1 MSSNPKL
8 TKARLSNLAKLDA
21 YEPTDST
28 TRNVLQNTVKELYKK
43 GTIRDIKNATNLM
56 DLLKDNELEK
66 FEKKLNAIETAQSK
80 KTAATIAQE
89 IKDDAEVAKTITI
102 KERAPRRFALIAK
115 NKGTELPTFEV
126 HFKETIQTYNE
137 AWRRGVKPLTRAAE
151 LKIKEKHNVK
161 ITIGMEL
168 EIAKPTEGGTEE
180 VMKVHAHTMPEAAYS
195 EEGVAKLIAD
205 KKGDL
210 EMRVNARVDHQVG
223 SGWTVKRITTMY
235 LKTYTMKPSRGSSY
249 IPTPEKFKNAKC
261 GLINIKNE
269 DEMCFKY
276 CMLYH
281 QTEKGNNDT
290 RLTVLKKVKDKYK
303 WNGIVFPVSFTDI
316 KNFEDLNQ
324 VCINVWGIS
333 EENTVHPLRLGT
345 ISYVKNDTI
354 NLLLLHDG
362 DKGHY
367 VYVKKLEHLVRAIT
381 HSEYKDRKYCPYCG
395 KTIPVEE
402 KYEDHIMSKH
412 YDCHNNCNL
421 ELPSEGATMKFKN
434 FKKST

>member
-28 TRNVLQNTVKELYKK
+28 TRNVLQQTVKELYKK

-115 NKGTELPTFEV
+115 NKGTELPTFEI

-235 LKTYTMKPSRGSSY
+235 LK
-249 IPTPEKFKNAKC
+249 
-261 GLINIKNE
+261 LI
-269 DEMCFKY
+269 
-276 CMLYH
+276 
-281 QTEKGNNDT
+281 Q
-290 RLTVLKKVKDKYK
+290 
-303 WNGIVFPVSFTDI
+303 
-316 KNFEDLNQ
+316 
-324 VCINVWGIS
+324 
-333 EENTVHPLRLGT
+333 
-345 ISYVKNDTI
+345 
-354 NLLLLHDG
+354 
-362 DKGHY
+362 
-367 VYVKKLEHLVRAIT
+367 
-381 HSEYKDRKYCPYCG
+381 
-395 KTIPVEE
+395 
-402 KYEDHIMSKH
+402 
-412 YDCHNNCNL
+412 
-421 ELPSEGATMKFKN
+421 
-434 FKKST
+434 